1 MQLKQV
7 FMNLLVNAYQAID
20 ERIGDGGGTGM
31 VRVRT
36 ECRGDRIAIAISDT
50 GVGIAAENLD
60 RIFDPFFTTKKVGS
74 GTGLG
79 LSTCFNIVE
88 RHGGSLR
95 VESTPGVETTFT
107 VLLPRGDGGPVY

>member
-1 MQLKQV
+1 MYNKYGSREV
-7 FMNLLVNAYQAID
+7 S
-20 ERIGDGGGTGM
+20 
-31 VRVRT
+31 
-36 ECRGDRIAIAISDT
+36 RGDRVAISVTDT

-95 VESTPGVETTFT
+95 VESQPGVETTFT
-107 VLLPRGDGGPVY
+107 VLLPRAETEDQRIGR